1 MTDSYGNTSQLNF
14 KLNVQEPPSSLPEAA
29 IEETKW
35 DIQDN
40 ILVLQ
45 LPGSKGEEIQVNG
58 QSYKPAY
65 REGSTSTFLIDMRKN
80 LPDKIIAGND
90 TLSIG
95 IQKMI
100 PHRSRGAFERPELR
114 LDIPSEALFDTLYL
128 STDYRIDE
136 THNRELFLI
145 GDEYIPMRKRMTV
158 TLRPQFDYK
167 DKSKIA
173 AYALDSRNNAY
184 YAGGDWKG
192 NSFVFTTRDMGRFTL
207 LADNRPPTV
216 KALTLTSD
224 QLRFQIDDDL
234 SGIDTFDCYV
244 NGRWVCMYYDYKRKL
259 LWSEKKSES
268 DKFTGE
274 VKLVVKDNV
283 NNVKQYTTKIN

>member
-14 KLNVQEPPSSLPEAA
+14 KLNVQEPPSSLPETAT
-29 IEETKW
+29 EDTKW
-35 DIQDN
+35 DLQDN

-45 LPGSKGEEIQVNG
+45 LPGSKGEEIKVNG

-65 REGSTSTFLIDMRKN
+65 REGNTSTFLVDMRKN
-80 LPDKIIAGND
+80 LPDKIITGND

-100 PHRSRGAFERPELR
+100 PHRSRVTFERTELK

-128 STDYRIDE
+128 STDYSIDE
-136 THNRELFLI
+136 AHNRELFLI

-158 TLRPQFDYK
+158 TLRPQLDYK

-184 YAGGDWKG
+184 YVGGDWQG
-192 NSFVFTTRDMGRFTL
+192 NNFVFTTRDMGRFTL
-207 LADNRPPTV
+207 LPDNRPPTV
-216 KALTLTSD
+216 KALTLSSD

-244 NGRWVCMYYDYKRKL
+244 NGQWVCMYYDYKRKL